1 MSLMDSP
8 VCYRGVAHLWE
19 CDSLGHLNSP
29 FYSRIFD
36 DASTGAMLQFG
47 LSMVEALA
55 AGFSWADVRMELDY
69 RNEVKVNSVL
79 SVTAQVVSL
88 GRASIVVDYTLHNDS
103 AGNVAAT
110 ARIKSVCFDLT
121 TRKSMPWPDELRTRL
136 DKLVALSGGA

>member
-1 MSLMDSP
+1 MSDQSPP

-36 DASTGAMLQFG
+36 DASTGAMLAFG
-47 LSMVEALA
+47 LSMVDALA

-69 RNEVKVNSVL
+69 RHEVKVNSVL

-88 GRASIVVDYTLHNDS
+88 GRASIVVDYTLHNDT
-103 AGNVAAT
+103 AGTIAAT
-110 ARIKSVCFDLT
+110 ARIKSVCFDLAA
-121 TRKSMPWPDELRTRL
+121 RKSMPWPEHLRARL
-136 DKLVALSGGA
+136 EALVVQA

>member
-1 MSLMDSP
+1 MRQLAPP

-36 DASTGAMLQFG
+36 DASTGAMLAFG
-47 LSMVEALA
+47 LSMVDALA
-55 AGFSWADVRMELDY
+55 AGYSWADVRMELDY

-88 GRASIVVDYTLHNDS
+88 GRASIVIDYTMHNDT

-110 ARIKSVCFDLT
+110 ARIKSVCFDLAE
-121 TRKSMPWPDELRTRL
+121 RKSMPWPDHLRSRL
-136 DKLVALSGGA
+136 EALVVAPG